1 MHYLITGGTGYI
13 GSHMAAL
20 LHQQGHRITILDN
33 FSNSTPE
40 ALTRLQQL
48 CRHELN
54 FFNTNI
60 CDPVQLR
67 IAFAESMAIEPIA
80 AVLHFAGLKSVGESH
95 QKAIAYYQTNVSG
108 TLTLCDVMQE
118 FKVWS
123 LVFSSS
129 ATVYGTPEK
138 LPVNELCKTGN
149 TTNPYG
155 SSKLMCEKLL
165 QDIAFSHPCWRIAV
179 LRYFNPAGAWEGGL
193 IGEEPRGTPN
203 NLLPY
208 VFDVALGVRPKVNI
222 FGDDYATADGTGERD
237 YIHVMD
243 LVEGHLAALQ
253 YLEKN
258 PGLDVFNLGCGRA
271 YSVKQVIQEVSSVC
285 KKTIPFKI
293 EPRRDGDLATVY
305 ADATKARQLLNWQ
318 ARRDL
323 TTMLQDQ
330 FAWSK
335 KLHAAFTP

>member
-1 MHYLITGGTGYI
+1 MHYLITGGAGYI

-20 LHQQGHRITILDN
+20 LHHQGHRVTVLDN

-40 ALTRLQQL
+40 ALDRLQQL
-48 CRHELN
+48 CNHAIN
-54 FFNTNI
+54 FCNTNI

-67 IAFAESMAIEPIA
+67 IAFAEAMAIEPIT

-95 QKAIAYYQTNVSG
+95 LNAIAYYQTNVSG
-108 TLTLCDVMQE
+108 TITLCDVMRE

-129 ATVYGTPEK
+129 ATVYGDPEK

-155 SSKLMCEKLL
+155 TSKWMCEKAL

-179 LRYFNPAGAWEGGL
+179 LRYFNPAGAWENGL
-193 IGEEPRGTPN
+193 LGEQPRGTPN

-208 VFDVALGVRPKVNI
+208 VFDVALGVRPGVKI
-222 FGDDYATADGTGERD
+222 FGDNYTTSDGTGERD

-243 LVEGHLAALQ
+243 LVEGHAAALK

-271 YSVKQVIQEVSSVC
+271 YSVKQVIQKVAELTQRS
-285 KKTIPFKI
+285 IPFKV
-293 EPRRDGDLATVY
+293 EQRRDGDLAVVY
-305 ADATKARQLLNWQ
+305 ADATKALKLLQWE

-323 TTMLQDQ
+323 TAMLQDQ
-330 FAWSK
+330 WAWSQR
-335 KLHAAFTP
+335 LHGTVTQ

>member
-1 MHYLITGGTGYI
+1 MHYLITGGAGYI

-20 LHQQGHRITILDN
+20 LYKNGHRVTILDN

-40 ALTRLQQL
+40 ALERLQRL
-48 CRHELN
+48 CDHELH

-67 IAFAESMAIEPIA
+67 IAFAEAMAVEPIA
-80 AVLHFAGLKSVGESH
+80 GVLHFAGLKSVGESH
-95 QKAIAYYQTNVSG
+95 QKPLDYYQTNVGG

-129 ATVYGTPEK
+129 ATVYGEPEK
-138 LPVNELCKTGN
+138 LPVNELCKVGN

-155 SSKLMCEKLL
+155 TSKWMCEKAL

-193 IGEEPRGTPN
+193 LGEQPCGTPN

-208 VFDVALGVRPKVNI
+208 VFDVALGIRPAVRV
-222 FGDDYATADGTGERD
+222 FGNDYATADGTGERD

-243 LVEGHLAALQ
+243 LVEGHAAALA

-271 YSVKQVIQEVSSVC
+271 YSVMRVIKEVESVSQ
-285 KKTIPFKI
+285 KSIPFTVEK
-293 EPRRDGDLATVY
+293 RRDGDLAVVY
-305 ADATKARQLLNWQ
+305 ADTTKARKLLQWE
-318 ARRDL
+318 ASRDL
-323 TTMLQDQ
+323 KTMLRDQ
-330 FAWSK
+330 LAWSER
-335 KLHAAFTP
+335 LNTPDAS